1 MGQGRV
7 VSPVFVG
14 RRAELSL
21 LEAALLA
28 AAAGE
33 PAAVIVGG
41 EAGVGKSRL
50 VTELIATRASPDARV
65 VVGNC
70 SGFAPGSLPYAP
82 IMSALRNLV
91 RSSTGDADLPE
102 STHRAL
108 RLLLPELAP
117 LGEVATGSKGPLPEQ
132 VQLFSQLETVFDAV
146 SAAAPLILVIEDLH
160 WADRSSL
167 EFLAYICHGLHR
179 QRMAIVCTYRDD
191 EVPAAPALGAWL
203 TERRHDPRLT
213 EVSLARFTVTE
224 LSSQVA
230 AILGKT
236 AAPELVAA
244 LYARSQGNAYYTEML
259 VAAEDV
265 RRADGSAAAA
275 PVPLPL
281 REALLARSAEVAAET
296 REILEI
302 IAVAGRPVDHAAAA
316 AACARL
322 GMGEER
328 VIIGL
333 REAVNHHLLVSLT
346 DLPGYAFRHALLA
359 EAIYDQLLAGERQ
372 RLHGVW
378 AQLLEERVSQGGKVD
393 SSTAA
398 EVASHHHTAGDRRAA
413 LGWDLRAAT
422 AAEQVGGFAEAAG
435 CYRRM
440 LALWDDV
447 PGAEQE
453 TATDRVEILTRLAQA
468 EQLAGDADSVRM
480 HIQAAIK
487 LVDPASDPLRAAM
500 LLVLLSWSLFIT
512 GQLSA
517 SRAAAAA
524 AVELVPESPSSLAR
538 VLVLAGLSRA
548 QIFAGRAA
556 RARAAADKAV
566 AAAAELGEPTAAA
579 IVAQLQ
585 ARVAW
590 LAGSPE
596 SVASARHALR
606 LAQGTGVRDIT
617 MTAFDGLAEAL
628 DAAGNDHGVF
638 QVCYGGYEQTRL
650 HGGANYGA
658 WLLCRA
664 CFNLIACG
672 RTTQAAD
679 ALHTA
684 LRVRPS
690 GILDVYGQLC
700 VALLAILRGDFDT
713 GREAIDRCRRGA
725 PELRPPFAPR
735 YCAAAAELE
744 LWAGDAERAFTAA
757 EEGLASVAR
766 TDFRRYAGTLA
777 WLALR
782 AAADRAEL
790 ARARL
795 DTATINGASADAGRL
810 RQTWANAPW
819 FTAEPEN
826 RARAFRSLLN
836 AEQSRLAGHSDPDLW
851 ARAAYYSRACSRPHQ
866 AGYAAWRQAE
876 ALLAQHGTRTT
887 AVSCLRAGY
896 ALAARIGAQPLQ
908 REIETL
914 AGYARIDL
922 TTPARPEEPAPVAP
936 PLQSLT
942 SRERD
947 VLEALAA
954 GLSNRQIA
962 ERLYISPRTAAV
974 HVSHVL
980 HKLGVPDRI
989 QAAHLARKL
998 HAP

>member
-1 MGQGRV
+1 M
-7 VSPVFVG
+7 SPVFVG
-14 RRAELSL
+14 GRAELSL
-21 LEAALLA
+21 LEGILRA

-33 PAAVIVGG
+33 PAVVILGG

-50 VTELIATRASPDARV
+50 VTELMATRAPPDARV

-82 IMSALRNLV
+82 IMSGLRSLV
-91 RSSTGDADLPE
+91 RSGTGDADLPE
-102 STHRAL
+102 SAHQAL
-108 RLLLPELAP
+108 RLLLPELVP
-117 LGEVATGSKGPLPEQ
+117 PDEVATGSQGSLPEQ
-132 VQLFSQLETVFDAV
+132 VQLFSQLETVFDTVA
-146 SAAAPLILVIEDLH
+146 AAAPLILVIEDLH

-167 EFLAYICHGLHR
+167 EFLAYLCHGLYR
-179 QRMAIVCTYRDD
+179 QRMAIVCTHRDD

-203 TERRHDPRLT
+203 ADRRHDPRLT
-213 EVSLARFTVTE
+213 EVSLARFTVIE

-236 AAPELVAA
+236 ADPELVAA
-244 LYARSQGNAYYTEML
+244 LHARSQGNAYYTEML

-265 RRADGSAAAA
+265 RRADGGAAAA

-281 REALLARSAEVAAET
+281 REALLARSADVAAET
-296 REILEI
+296 RAILETV
-302 IAVAGRPVDHAAAA
+302 AVAGHPVDHAVTA
-316 AACARL
+316 AACSRL
-322 GMGEER
+322 GIGEDR
-328 VIIGL
+328 VMTGL

-359 EAIYDQLLAGERQ
+359 EARYDQLLPGERQ
-372 RLHGVW
+372 RLHGIW
-378 AQLLEERVSQGGKVD
+378 AQVLEERVSQGGKTD

-398 EVASHHHTAGDRRAA
+398 EIASHHHRAGNRRAA
-413 LGWDLRAAT
+413 LGWDLHAAT

-435 CYRRM
+435 CYRRI
-440 LALWDDV
+440 LASWDDV
-447 PGAEQE
+447 RDAEQE
-453 TATDRVEILTRLAQA
+453 VATDRVAILTRLALA
-468 EQLAGDADSVRM
+468 EELAGDVGSVRM

-487 LVDPASDPLRAAM
+487 LVDRASDPVRAAM
-500 LLVLLSWSLFIT
+500 LQDRLSWSLYIA
-512 GQLSA
+512 GRQSA
-517 SRAAAAA
+517 ALEAAAA
-524 AVELVPESPSSLAR
+524 AVELMPVTPPSLGR
-538 VLVLAGLSRA
+538 VAVLTGLGRVQMLAGRG
-548 QIFAGRAA
+548 GRAA
-556 RARAAADKAV
+556 AAAAE
-566 AAAAELGEPTAAA
+566 AAEVAAELGEPIAAA
-579 IVAQLQ
+579 LVAELQ

-590 LAGSPE
+590 LTGQPD
-596 SVASARHALR
+596 SVALARRAL
-606 LAQGTGVRDIT
+606 LLGQQSGVQDIT
-617 MTAFDGLAEAL
+617 MIAFDGLAEAL

-638 QVCYGGYEQTRL
+638 QVCYGGYERTRL

-672 RTTQAAD
+672 HTSQAAD
-679 ALHTA
+679 ALHRA

-700 VALLAILRGDFDT
+700 VALLATLRGDFDT
-713 GREAIDRCRRGA
+713 GRRAIDRCRRGA
-725 PELRPPFAPR
+725 PEPRPPFAPR

-744 LWAGDAERAFTAA
+744 LWAGDAERAFTVA

-766 TDFRRYAGTLA
+766 TDFRCHAGTLA

-795 DTATINGASADAGRL
+795 DTAAINGAFADADRL
-810 RQTWANAPW
+810 RQTWAMAPW
-819 FTAEPEN
+819 FAAEPEN

-836 AEQSRLAGHSDPDLW
+836 AEQSRLAGQSDPDLW
-851 ARAAYYSRACSRPHQ
+851 AHAAHYSRACSRPHQ
-866 AGYAAWRQAE
+866 VAYASWRQAE
-876 ALLAQHGTRTT
+876 ALLAQRAART
-887 AVSCLRAGY
+887 AAASCMRVGY
-896 ALAARIGAQPLQ
+896 ATAARIGAQPLQ
-908 REIETL
+908 GEIETL

-922 TTPARPEEPAPVAP
+922 HTPTQHEDSPRVAP
-936 PLQSLT
+936 PLQALT

-954 GLSNRQIA
+954 GLTNRQIA

-989 QAAHLARKL
+989 QAAHLARRL
-998 HAP
+998 QRSESGPTT

>member
-1 MGQGRV
+1 M
-7 VSPVFVG
+7 
-14 RRAELSL
+14 
-21 LEAALLA
+21 
-28 AAAGE
+28 
-33 PAAVIVGG
+33 
-41 EAGVGKSRL
+41 
-50 VTELIATRASPDARV
+50 ATRAPPDARV

-91 RSSTGDADLPE
+91 RSGTGDADLPE
-102 STHRAL
+102 SAHQAL

-117 LGEVATGSKGPLPEQ
+117 MGGAPTGSGGPLLEQ
-132 VQLFSQLETVFDAV
+132 VQLFSQLETVFDAA
-146 SAAAPLILVIEDLH
+146 SAAAPLIVVVEDLH

-167 EFLAYICHGLHR
+167 EFLAYLCHGLHR
-179 QRMAIVCTYRDD
+179 QRMAIVCTHRDD
-191 EVPAAPALGAWL
+191 AVPASPALGAWL
-203 TERRHDPRLT
+203 ADRRHDPRLT
-213 EVSLARFTVTE
+213 EVSLARFTMTE

-236 AAPELVAA
+236 ADPELVAA
-244 LYARSQGNAYYTEML
+244 LHARSQGNAYYTEML
-259 VAAEDV
+259 VAAEDIQ
-265 RRADGSAAAA
+265 RADGGAAAA

-281 REALLARSAEVAAET
+281 REALLARSAEVAAES
-296 REILEI
+296 RAILET
-302 IAVAGRPVDHAAAA
+302 IAVAGRPVDHAEAA

-322 GMGEER
+322 GMGQER
-328 VIIGL
+328 VMTGL

-359 EAIYDQLLAGERQ
+359 EATYDQLLAGERQ

-378 AQLLEERVSQGGKVD
+378 AQVLEERVSQGGQTD

-398 EVASHHHTAGDRRAA
+398 EIASHHHKAGNRRAA
-413 LGWDLRAAT
+413 LGWELHAAT

-435 CYRRM
+435 CYRRI
-440 LALWDDV
+440 LASWDDV
-447 PGAEQE
+447 RDAEQE
-453 TATDRVEILTRLAQA
+453 AAADRAEILTRVALA
-468 EQLAGDADSVRM
+468 EELAGDVGAVRM

-487 LVDPASDPLRAAM
+487 LVDRASDPVRAAM
-500 LLVLLSWSLFIT
+500 LQDRLSWSLYIA
-512 GQLSA
+512 GRQSA
-517 SRAAAAA
+517 ALEAAAA
-524 AVELVPESPSSLAR
+524 AVELMPATPPSLGR
-538 VLVLAGLSRA
+538 VAVLTGLGRVQMLAGRG
-548 QIFAGRAA
+548 GRAA
-556 RARAAADKAV
+556 AAAAE
-566 AAAAELGEPTAAA
+566 AADVAAELGEPIAAA
-579 IVAQLQ
+579 LVAELQ

-590 LAGSPE
+590 LTGQPD
-596 SVASARHALR
+596 SVALARQAL
-606 LAQGTGVRDIT
+606 LLGQQSGVQDIT
-617 MTAFDGLAEAL
+617 MIAFDGLAEAL
-628 DAAGNDHGVF
+628 DAAGNDNGVF
-638 QVCYGGYEQTRL
+638 QVCYGGYERTRL

-672 RTTQAAD
+672 RTSQAAD
-679 ALHTA
+679 ALHRA

-700 VALLAILRGDFDT
+700 VALLATLRGDFDT
-713 GREAIDRCRRGA
+713 GRQAIDRCRRGA

-744 LWAGDAERAFTAA
+744 LWAGDAERAFAVA
-757 EEGLASVAR
+757 GEGLASVAR
-766 TDFRRYAGTLA
+766 TDFRRHAGTLA

-795 DTATINGASADAGRL
+795 DTAAINGAFADADRL
-810 RQTWANAPW
+810 RQTWATAPW
-819 FTAEPEN
+819 FTAEPVN
-826 RARAFRSLLN
+826 RVRAFRSLLN

-851 ARAAYYSRACSRPHQ
+851 AYAAHYSRACSRPHQ
-866 AGYAAWRQAE
+866 VAYAAWRQAE
-876 ALLAQHGTRTT
+876 ALLAQHGVRT
-887 AVSCLRAGY
+887 AAARCMRAGY
-896 ALAARIGAQPLQ
+896 AMAARIGAQPLQ
-908 REIETL
+908 GEIETL

-922 TTPARPEEPAPVAP
+922 HAPTQHEDSPQVAP

-954 GLSNRQIA
+954 GLTNRQIA

-989 QAAHLARKL
+989 QAAHLAHRL
-998 HAP
+998 QRS